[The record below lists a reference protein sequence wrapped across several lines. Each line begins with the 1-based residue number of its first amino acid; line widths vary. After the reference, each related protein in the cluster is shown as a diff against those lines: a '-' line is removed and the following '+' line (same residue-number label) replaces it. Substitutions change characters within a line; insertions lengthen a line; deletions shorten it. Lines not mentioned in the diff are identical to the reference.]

1 MPQLGETVTEGTIV
15 RWLKSVGDPVG
26 DDETLFEVSTDKVD
40 TEVPSSAEG
49 FLTAILVAEG
59 ETVPIGTVVAVIGA
73 TAEIEPADAAPD
85 AQSQSSDNGHSNG
98 VASPDQ
104 SASATASRKSRK
116 AAAVKDGG
124 LPAEPAKHVAIGRL
138 DHSGVHLAD
147 DESDRSRYLSPV
159 VSRLLL
165 EHGLD
170 PATIEGTGKGGRI
183 SKEDVL
189 RVALSGAD
197 HGAPAR
203 PATSSPFA
211 AQVVA
216 ATVSAPAVAG
226 AAGSVA
232 SHPITRFDD
241 DIVIPHNR
249 ARKMTAEHMVR
260 SLATSAHTLI
270 VVEVDYS
277 NVDRVRAAAKDTFK
291 AEEGF
296 SLTYLPFIAR
306 AVVDAIQNFPNV
318 NASFGEDDLFVHR
331 AVNLG
336 IAVDI
341 DNQGLV
347 VPVVRD
353 ANSKRLRSLARDV
366 SEVATK
372 ARNKKLSA
380 DDFVGGT
387 ITITNAGGYGTF
399 MTAPVI
405 NQPQIA
411 IVSTD
416 GIRMRPVAVPMP
428 GGEWGVAVHPV
439 GNLALSF
446 DHRAID
452 GAYAAAFIAQ
462 VRDALESKEWM
473 AEL

>member
-1 MPQLGETVTEGTIV
+1 MAEIRMPQLGETVTEGTIV
-15 RWLKSVGDPVG
+15 RWLKAVGDAVG

-73 TAEIEPADAAPD
+73 TAEIEAPAAESTVEPKVEPTAE
-85 AQSQSSDNGHSNG
+85 
-98 VASPDQ
+98 
-104 SASATASRKSRK
+104 ASATEQPSNGSSKKSKK
-116 AAAVKDGG
+116 AAKSEAIAAGG
-124 LPAEPAKHVAIGRL
+124 RPVQPATHVAIGRI
-138 DHSGVHLAD
+138 DHTGVHIVD
-147 DESDRSRYLSPV
+147 DDSDRSRYLSPV
-159 VSRLLL
+159 VSRMLL
-165 EHGLD
+165 EYGLD

-183 SKEDVL
+183 TKEDVL
-189 RVALSGAD
+189 RVAHSGVD
-197 HGAPAR
+197 HAAPPKASS
-203 PATSSPFA
+203 ATP
-211 AQVVA
+211 VA
-216 ATVSAPAVAG
+216 ATPTSPTPTPTSAITA
-226 AAGSVA
+226 
-232 SHPITRFDD
+232 HPVTRFDD

-249 ARKMTAEHMVR
+249 ARRMTAEHMVR

-270 VVEVDYS
+270 VVEVDYT
-277 NVDRVRAAAKDTFK
+277 NVDAVRTSTKASFK

-306 AVVDAIQNFPNV
+306 AVIDAIQTFPNI
-318 NASFGEDDLFVHR
+318 NASFGEEELYVHR

-347 VPVVRD
+347 VPVIRD
-353 ANSKRLRSLARDV
+353 ANAKRLRSLARDV
-366 SEVATK
+366 SEIATK
-372 ARNKKLSA
+372 ARAKKLSA
-380 DDFVGGT
+380 DDFAGGT

-416 GIRMRPVAVPMP
+416 GVRMRPVAVSLP

-452 GAYAAAFIAQ
+452 GAYAAAFLAQ
-462 VRDALESKEWM
+462 VRDVLESKEWV